1 MGSIA
6 FVLGSITIVVWD
18 TKVCTSFGQAMV
30 TLIGHL
36 QLPIWAYLLSL
47 LIAIVY
53 LVPVGML
60 QAITNQQ
67 VGLKYVSIPGICPAR
82 FSLGHSVITE
92 LVVGYCLP
100 ERPVAMMIFKTFG
113 YISTFNTLI
122 SDEHIT

>member
-1 MGSIA
+1 M
-6 FVLGSITIVVWD
+6 
-18 TKVCTSFGQAMV
+18 
-30 TLIGHL
+30 
-36 QLPIWAYLLSL
+36 
-47 LIAIVY
+47 VY

-67 VGLKYVSIPGICPAR
+67 VGLKYVSIPVICVAR

-113 YISTFNTLI
+113 YISVSNALI
-122 SDEHIT
+122 CDGHIT